1 MRGAPAA
8 LLVSVMDFERKV
20 SAAFVAKLHGLVA
33 GTGLGAQL
41 AHDGLTEDAK
51 VSGAPIDSFTRWL
64 SAYSAEQHP
73 EVPAAE
79 ALRRVGFDMA
89 HRSRKYEGASLAQ
102 TMSLLPERMQSLGT
116 FDVTTNALT
125 PFRYVAHFEDVG
137 LLHTFFLGVLQG
149 ATSSTGTF
157 AEVRWSPEG
166 LSGARYEVRAEVVP
180 SEHLAG
186 VQQPVRVEDALELA
200 HQVDLRN

>member
-1 MRGAPAA
+1 MRGPAAA

-20 SAAFVAKLHGLVA
+20 SAAFVAKLHGLVT
-33 GTGLGAQL
+33 GTGLAERL
-41 AHDGLTEDAK
+41 AHDGLTEEAK

-64 SAYSAEQHP
+64 GAYSAAQYP
-73 EVPAAE
+73 EAPAAE

-157 AEVRWSPEG
+157 AEVKWSPEG
-166 LSGARYEVRAEVVP
+166 LSGARYEVRAAGVP

-186 VQQPVRVEDALELA
+186 VQKPLRVEDALQAPHQGEL
-200 HQVDLRN
+200 RG